1 MSAVCVLS
9 EIHYNECESEDGM
22 NDSPWFIRYKHVLRL
37 AILALLIISL
47 LGPWM
52 YDLIHVPA
60 EYACNA
66 PFVRLEGDFCGM
78 PMSGIQ
84 FFTWFTG
91 GLFYI
96 IVELLKGTFTG
107 RFRELIAGLSILPL
121 IPFVT
126 TILLLWKKETP
137 RLRTVNLVAWILAFI
152 LTLTVFI
159 LQINEQSFRL
169 WGLWLYIL
177 AAVGAL
183 TVEMLVWKWEARK
196 TDET

>member
-1 MSAVCVLS
+1 MSLLDANRNIVRV
-9 EIHYNECESEDGM
+9 
-22 NDSPWFIRYKHVLRL
+22 

-47 LGPWM
+47 FGPWA
-52 YDLIHVPA
+52 YDRIHVPA
-60 EYACNA
+60 EYACND
-66 PFVRLEGDFCGM
+66 PFVRLEGDFCGL

-91 GLFYI
+91 GFFYI

-137 RLRTVNLVAWILAFI
+137 RLRTINLVAWILALIPTLMIFI
-152 LTLTVFI
+152 P
-159 LQINEQSFRL
+159 QIRNQAFRL
-169 WGLWLYIL
+169 WGLWLYL
-177 AAVGAL
+177 LVAVGAVIFEIL
-183 TVEMLVWKWEARK
+183 LMK
-196 TDET
+196 TSPVKTE